1 MKNEIIEGF
10 VEGFKGGIRLGYD
23 LVRNLLMAVPL
34 TLYEFVNRDIPSK
47 KSASGKPKEGG
58 HPGRARAD
66 R

>member
-10 VEGFKGGIRLGYD
+10 VEGFRAGIRLGYD

-34 TLYEFVNRDIPSK
+34 TLYAFVNRDIPRK
-47 KSASGKPKEGG
+47 KSASGKPKQGNY
-58 HPGRARAD
+58 PQRTRSD